1 MVSESI
7 TTFFCETNLDL
18 LTSLAIA
25 FALAI
30 DAFAVSV
37 ASGISLINV
46 SKRQTF
52 RLSFHFGLF
61 QSLMTFLGWFGGVSV
76 KPLIEDFDH
85 WLAFCLLLF
94 VGTKMIIDAIK
105 KNEEETFTKDPTK
118 GLTMV
123 ILSIATSID
132 ALAVGLS
139 FSMLKMSV
147 TLPII
152 LIGIVATLMTIFGLF
167 IGKTI
172 GQTKTVGKYAQILG
186 ALVLYGIG
194 LKVLF
199 EHGAL

>member
-1 MVSESI
+1 M
-7 TTFFCETNLDL
+7 DL